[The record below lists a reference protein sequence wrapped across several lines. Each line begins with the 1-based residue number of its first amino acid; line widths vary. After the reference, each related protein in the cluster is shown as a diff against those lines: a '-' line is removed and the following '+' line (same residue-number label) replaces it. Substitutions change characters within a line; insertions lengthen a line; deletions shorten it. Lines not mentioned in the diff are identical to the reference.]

1 MQSKST
7 VTHLPCRKEA
17 CMPNNTQQSS
27 NLPPIDTSKI
37 QINIIELDP
46 PDYQFDIE
54 VPIDLISEISARI
67 ARGGLNYNEQE
78 LGNLIVQ
85 VSQDEAMQRLDKDS
99 AWGCRVLKSSAG
111 KYDVNKPFKF
121 SAITDTIPNDE
132 FSIDTIPINRRS
144 FEVSDSHVEAEL
156 LEQQIQIGERTT
168 FEGALCSGDEITC
181 DIKCTL
187 ENSASPIAEIENYT
201 FRVPNENQVF
211 LFQGIQLQKVG
222 EALRTSSTSDE
233 LTLSFSNQGANG
245 ILELK
250 NCKFARVTPATIE
263 QVLEK
268 YGTPNEALL
277 RTQIKLSL
285 QNNFDRENLNF
296 MVNQFYSYLLDNVEL
311 PISKRIVK
319 KHYDPLCQN
328 ALAESNDEV
337 LSQEQQD
344 MLLQNAER
352 LVKRLTMNAW
362 IQRQYSIGV
371 SEDDIDEQITIVAE
385 ERRVRP
391 AQVRDELVAADKLQ
405 VLANIA
411 IDRKVFNQFKDKM
424 VFTDIQ

>member
-1 MQSKST
+1 M
-7 VTHLPCRKEA
+7 
-17 CMPNNTQQSS
+17 
-27 NLPPIDTSKI
+27 
-37 QINIIELDP
+37 
-46 PDYQFDIE
+46 
-54 VPIDLISEISARI
+54 
-67 ARGGLNYNEQE
+67 
-78 LGNLIVQ
+78 IVQ

-222 EALRTSSTSDE
+222 EGLRTSSTSDE
-233 LTLSFSNQGANG
+233 LTLSFSNQGANV

-250 NCKFARVTPATIE
+250 NCKFARVTPATID

-319 KHYDPLCQN
+319 KNYDHLCQN
-328 ALAESNDEV
+328 ALAASNDEV

-352 LVKRLTMNAW
+352 LVKRLTINSW

-371 SEDDIDEQITIVAE
+371 SEDDIDEQIAIVAE

-391 AQVRDELVAADKLQ
+391 TQVRDEFVAADKLQ
-405 VLANIA
+405 VLANMA
-411 IDRKVFNQFKDKM
+411 IDRKIFNKFKDKM
-424 VFTDIQ
+424 IFTDIQ

>member
-1 MQSKST
+1 
-7 VTHLPCRKEA
+7 
-17 CMPNNTQQSS
+17 MPNNTQQSS
-27 NLPPIDTSKI
+27 DLPPIDTSKI

-156 LEQQIQIGERTT
+156 LEQQIQIGERTA

-328 ALAESNDEV
+328 ALAASNDEV

-371 SEDDIDEQITIVAE
+371 SEDDIDEQIAIVAE

-391 AQVRDELVAADKLQ
+391 TQVRDEFVAADKLQ
-405 VLANIA
+405 VLANMA
-411 IDRKVFNQFKDKM
+411 IDRKIFNKFKDKM
-424 VFTDIQ
+424 IFTDIQ

>member
-67 ARGGLNYNEQE
+67 AQGGLDYNEQE

-85 VSQDEAMQRLDKDS
+85 ICQDEAMQRLDKDS

-391 AQVRDELVAADKLQ
+391 AQVRDEFVAADKLQ
-405 VLANIA
+405 VLANMA

>member
-1 MQSKST
+1 
-7 VTHLPCRKEA
+7 
-17 CMPNNTQQSS
+17 MPNNTQQSS

-67 ARGGLNYNEQE
+67 AQGGLDYNEQE

-85 VSQDEAMQRLDKDS
+85 ICQDEAMQRLDKDS

-222 EALRTSSTSDE
+222 EGLRTSSTSDE

-250 NCKFARVTPATIE
+250 NCKFARVTPATID

-391 AQVRDELVAADKLQ
+391 AQVRDEFVAADKLQ

>member
-1 MQSKST
+1 
-7 VTHLPCRKEA
+7 
-17 CMPNNTQQSS
+17 MPNNTQQSS

-391 AQVRDELVAADKLQ
+391 AQVRDEFVAADKLQ
-405 VLANIA
+405 VLANMA
-411 IDRKVFNQFKDKM
+411 IDRKIFNKFKDKM
-424 VFTDIQ
+424 IFTDIQ